1 MTKTVE
7 AIYEH
12 GVLRLK
18 EPIQLDEGAEVEVI
32 VVMREP
38 VHATEASPAEI
49 LAAIA
54 ALPHEGDGAEFSGRD
69 HDRLLYEDGDAA

>member
-7 AIYEH
+7 AIYER

-18 EPIQLDEGAEVEVI
+18 EPIQLADGTEVEVTVVTREI
-32 VVMREP
+32 VRSSEK
-38 VHATEASPAEI
+38 SPAEI

-54 ALPHEGDGAEFSGRD
+54 ALPLEGDGT
-69 HDRLLYEDGDAA
+69 DAGL